1 METILIV
8 DDDHAVQKA
17 LTRLF
22 EYEGYRVTVSG
33 DGQSA
38 LESFRALLPT
48 AIILDLGLP
57 LISGQQ
63 VCREIR
69 RQTRSVPIII
79 VSALA
84 EESDKVLLLELGAD
98 DYVTKPF
105 SPRELLARVRTA
117 IRHSQ
122 IEKSNLSEYVEFG
135 NARVSFVGME
145 ASFKGE
151 PVVLTAGEFKTL
163 KFLIENAEQVVNRH
177 EILRAFG
184 YEDEAKT
191 RTIDNHI
198 LRLRQKLEQEPE
210 DPQHIVTVRGM
221 GYKFV
226 P

>member
-22 EYEGYRVTVSG
+22 EYEGYKVAVSG
-33 DGQSA
+33 DGHSA
-38 LESFRALLPT
+38 LESFRTLLPT
-48 AIILDLGLP
+48 AIVLDLGLP
-57 LISGQQ
+57 LVSGKQ

-69 RQTRSVPIII
+69 RQTRSIPIII
-79 VSALA
+79 VSAWT
-84 EESDKVLLLELGAD
+84 EESDKVLLFELGAD

-105 SPRELLARVRTA
+105 SPRELLARVRSA
-117 IRHSQ
+117 IRHLQ
-122 IEKSNLSEYVEFG
+122 IEKSNLPEYVEFG
-135 NARVSFVGME
+135 DARVSFGGME
-145 ASFKGE
+145 ASFEGE

-184 YEDEAKT
+184 YEDEEKS

-210 DPQHIVTVRGM
+210 DPRHIMTVRGM